1 MKKYIK
7 KFIARGLF
15 VCGLGPIVLTIVYA
29 VLNAA
34 GVVSEVSA
42 TEMVIGIISAAVLA
56 FIAGGI
62 SMIYEIE
69 RLPIV
74 TAAFIHALVLYA
86 DYAVIYLINGWLK
99 GGVTSFIIFTSCFF
113 SGFALV
119 WLIIYLTTKKS
130 TDEVNSML
138 LSMCSEGE
146 ER

>member
-7 KFIARGLF
+7 KFVLRGLL
-15 VCGLGPIVLTIVYA
+15 VCGLGPIALAIVYA
-29 VLNAA
+29 VLNSA
-34 GVVSEVSA
+34 GVVSEVSV
-42 TEMVIGIISAAVLA
+42 TEMVIGMISATVLA

-86 DYAVIYLINGWLK
+86 DYAVIYLINGWLE

-119 WLIIYLTTKKS
+119 WLIIYLTTKRS

-138 LSMCSEGE
+138 TSMHAE
-146 ER
+146 EK